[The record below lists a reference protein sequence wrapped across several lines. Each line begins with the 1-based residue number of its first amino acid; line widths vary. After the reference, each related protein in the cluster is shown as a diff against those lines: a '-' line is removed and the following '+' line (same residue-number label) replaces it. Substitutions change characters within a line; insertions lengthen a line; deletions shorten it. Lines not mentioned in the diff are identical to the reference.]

1 MHLFLCQLEACIFF
15 IILLLYEQHMV
26 VYEVFFSTRHVIL
39 PKDLAE
45 FVPKTHLMT
54 ESEWRNLGVQQS
66 PGWIHYLIH
75 EPGKYFPSCHDNS
88 VFLSKQNQVRNTS
101 LEKN

>member
-1 MHLFLCQLEACIFF
+1 
-15 IILLLYEQHMV
+15 
-26 VYEVFFSTRHVIL
+26 
-39 PKDLAE
+39 
-45 FVPKTHLMT
+45 MT

-88 VFLSKQNQVRNTS
+88 VFLSNQNQVSNAS
-101 LEKN
+101 LEQN

>member
-1 MHLFLCQLEACIFF
+1 MHLFLCQSEACIFF

-26 VYEVFFSTRHVIL
+26 VYEVFFLLDMSSFQKIL
-39 PKDLAE
+39 RSL
-45 FVPKTHLMT
+45 FLKTHLMT

-88 VFLSKQNQVRNTS
+88 VFLSKQNQVRNAS
-101 LEKN
+101 LEQN